1 MSPDQLLVVAL
12 LGFLVAGILVA
23 TLVAVIDNL
32 FIYKRRS
39 RRRQDGAPP
48 DDSGQS
54 QTRSAK

>member
-12 LGFLVAGILVA
+12 LGFLVAGIVVA

-39 RRRQDGAPP
+39 RHRSDGAPP
-48 DDSGQS
+48 DESG
-54 QTRSAK
+54 K

>member
-12 LGFLVAGILVA
+12 LGFLAAGILVA

-39 RRRQDGAPP
+39 RRHPDGAPP
-48 DDSGQS
+48 DE
-54 QTRSAK
+54 SAK